1 MYYNRL
7 ILLDGT
13 LIEDIE
19 TIACLSLIP
28 EKDSKLLV
36 CQLKITVAEQ
46 KLDEFIDT
54 LLSLA
59 DEIRKEDGCLDF
71 SFYRDL
77 QRKEVYRVFGEWKS
91 RQAMEAH
98 FKRKQFTVLIG
109 AARVLGKDLEMSI
122 GETLEK
128 GNYPFAHQKISLQ
141 VEKGSI
147 QYTKP
152 QTASEI

>member
-1 MYYNRL
+1 M
-7 ILLDGT
+7 D
-13 LIEDIE
+13 

-54 LLSLA
+54 LRSLA
-59 DEIRKEDGCLDF
+59 DEIRKEDGCLYF

-77 QRKEVYRVFGEWKS
+77 TRKEVYRVSGEWKS

-109 AARVLGKDLEMSI
+109 AARVLGEDFEMSI
-122 GETLEK
+122 GQTLER
-128 GNYPFAHQKISLQ
+128 GRYRFAQEKTSLQ
-141 VEKGSI
+141 IEKGSI
-147 QYTKP
+147 QYIKP